1 MANAKFLFNGGNYKI
16 DQDDG
21 RERLPLNPMEAELLF
36 LDPELLSETGTS
48 HGAEL
53 DMSEYASR
61 FCDLAVGDEI
71 FMGVLPDAAFY
82 RGIWMHM
89 YNKVD
94 GFTVDVDLV
103 PVKDVWDAYQ
113 AGDACGVDPLA
124 GAETQAA
131 DFTDGVCQATKD
143 ACDLATLWQKDQTQ
157 YENYRNNDG
166 QVATP
171 FDPVYAGLGQSLYIR
186 VTVTALGSLGTADT
200 KKCGT
205 CKGNSYPSFKAGAV
219 LDTLCGDKQRVV
231 APCCGVK
238 APCQESCGEP
248 AVKTFVK
255 GKAAGKEAVDKDDL
269 ADK

>member
-1 MANAKFLFNGGNYKI
+1 MANALFLFNGGNYKI

-21 RERLPLNPMEAELLF
+21 RERIPLNPMEAELIF

-53 DMSEYASR
+53 NMHEYANL

-71 FMGVLPDAAFY
+71 FMGILPDAAFY

-89 YNKVD
+89 YNKVE

-103 PVKDVWDAYQ
+103 PIKDVWDAYE
-113 AGDACGVDPLA
+113 AGDACGVAPLA

-143 ACDLATLWQKDQTQ
+143 ACMLANLWEKDETQ

-171 FDPVYAGLGQSLYIR
+171 FDAVYAGLGQSLYIR
-186 VTVTALGSLGTADT
+186 LTVTALGALGSSDT
-200 KKCGT
+200 PVCTKCRGDT
-205 CKGNSYPSFKAGAV
+205 YPSFKAGAV
-219 LDTLCGDKQRVV
+219 FDTLCGDKQRVV
-231 APCCGVK
+231 NQCCKVDT
-238 APCQESCGEP
+238 ACS
-248 AVKTFVK
+248 K
-255 GKAAGKEAVDKDDL
+255 GCD
-269 ADK
+269 